1 MNKQKLTT
9 RIGKLLSGTRKP
21 DEGFATI
28 FVYEPKDYL
37 EKQHGNL
44 YFIVEVASGS
54 EGAVEVGE
62 VVINSI
68 REEFYQ
74 DLNRSVILSFESAL
88 RKANDE
94 LSDITSA
101 GETDWIGKLNVA
113 CAILSEEKLHLSK
126 VGTIEVYILRG
137 SKITHISEGLSVEEE
152 KDKHPLKTFSSI
164 TSGSLEKDDK
174 VVLSSSE
181 LFHHVSLGG
190 VKKIVSENKPGG
202 AIKKIK
208 ELLKN
213 EEGIGSIGVLVIEM
227 TTEEEL
233 AKESG
238 YSEDEIWIE
247 EPKPTKKATFFLASF
262 FGGVAV
268 FFKNIFNTAKNKVTP
283 GISKLGKPGLQKS
296 KTEQYQD
303 KKPEGDEKTDLDD
316 LESKDKIKDKE
327 EDFEKDEHKPKE
339 SHEEKPKKTKKQE
352 NFIDF
357 VVNYFKKFSFDKF
370 LKDIKKVF
378 SKLKSGF
385 KDKTRSVYFKL
396 FIVVAL
402 LFVISLFLIVRNYN
416 KEKNVKLVKQ
426 KLDQAISLESKA
438 EGALIYEARTEAKE
452 YLIESKALTEEILGT
467 KYYNKEAQEL
477 MVKIESLF
485 READGVIDVSPDLVF
500 DIDEDKE
507 VSSLTFLD
515 KNIYFVNSKN
525 NKLIIYNIEGKSQE
539 ELEISDSQVTYSQ
552 IASFPKKNF
561 ILMYNNS
568 GEVVEYSIKNDN
580 ASDASVN
587 GEFKKGSSLAT
598 YSSNFYILS
607 GEDNQI
613 YRYSRSSTGY
623 SKSSSYITDKS
634 VDIKSGV
641 SLTIPG
647 IVYVLKEDGEVIKLI
662 KGKSQAFD
670 LKEMPF
676 DLKKPIK
683 IQVNEESDKLYILDK
698 ELGIFEFSINGKYI
712 KNITSSEF
720 DDLKD
725 FYVDEDS
732 STIYV
737 LSGNKIF
744 NINI

>member
-1 MNKQKLTT
+1 M
-9 RIGKLLSGTRKP
+9 
-21 DEGFATI
+21 
-28 FVYEPKDYL
+28 
-37 EKQHGNL
+37 
-44 YFIVEVASGS
+44 
-54 EGAVEVGE
+54 
-62 VVINSI
+62 
-68 REEFYQ
+68 
-74 DLNRSVILSFESAL
+74 
-88 RKANDE
+88 
-94 LSDITSA
+94 
-101 GETDWIGKLNVA
+101 
-113 CAILSEEKLHLSK
+113 
-126 VGTIEVYILRG
+126 
-137 SKITHISEGLSVEEE
+137 
-152 KDKHPLKTFSSI
+152 
-164 TSGSLEKDDK
+164 
-174 VVLSSSE
+174 
-181 LFHHVSLGG
+181 
-190 VKKIVSENKPGG
+190 
-202 AIKKIK
+202 
-208 ELLKN
+208 
-213 EEGIGSIGVLVIEM
+213 
-227 TTEEEL
+227 
-233 AKESG
+233 
-238 YSEDEIWIE
+238 
-247 EPKPTKKATFFLASF
+247 
-262 FGGVAV
+262 
-268 FFKNIFNTAKNKVTP
+268 
-283 GISKLGKPGLQKS
+283 
-296 KTEQYQD
+296 
-303 KKPEGDEKTDLDD
+303 
-316 LESKDKIKDKE
+316 
-327 EDFEKDEHKPKE
+327 
-339 SHEEKPKKTKKQE
+339 
-352 NFIDF
+352 
-357 VVNYFKKFSFDKF
+357 
-370 LKDIKKVF
+370 
-378 SKLKSGF
+378 
-385 KDKTRSVYFKL
+385 
-396 FIVVAL
+396 
-402 LFVISLFLIVRNYN
+402 FLIVRNYN